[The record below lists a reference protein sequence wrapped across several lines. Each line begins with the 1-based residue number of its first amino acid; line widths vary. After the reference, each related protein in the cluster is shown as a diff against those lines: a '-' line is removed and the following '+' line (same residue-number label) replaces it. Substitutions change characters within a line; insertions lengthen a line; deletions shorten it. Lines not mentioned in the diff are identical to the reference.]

1 MARGARPGPK
11 TTPADRAPG
20 KLSKKGLTSRR
31 ATAQLLK
38 DKGLDEVFFK
48 MNAAL
53 PPQYKSRTVGAPG
66 GRAPR
71 PPSHPRHTTHL
82 AAPLPRWSHWRT
94 T

>member
-1 MARGARPGPK
+1 MPEAARPE
-11 TTPADRAPG
+11 DAPRRSPTG

-66 GRAPR
+66 GRAPP
-71 PPSHPRHTTHL
+71 PPSHPRHTIHL
-82 AAPLPRWSHWRT
+82 APPPSENSL
-94 T
+94 